1 MSKCYRKQ
9 FRQHSLQI
17 ILEPKERWLNA
28 KWQIWQLVH
37 LKVTVGSL
45 GIVSL
50 FISQKFTKTFF
61 YPEFIILSPQEN
73 MLTLS
78 RVYITFNN
86 LVLHW
91 QMCSFYMH
99 EKQQKQQPSCLISET
114 FQHEILNEYSKYR
127 EGKLKKD

>member
-1 MSKCYRKQ
+1 MSKCYKKQ
-9 FRQHSLQI
+9 FHQHSLQI

-61 YPEFIILSPQEN
+61 YPEFIILSP
-73 MLTLS
+73 
-78 RVYITFNN
+78 RKI
-86 LVLHW
+86 
-91 QMCSFYMH
+91 CSH
-99 EKQQKQQPSCLISET
+99 
-114 FQHEILNEYSKYR
+114 
-127 EGKLKKD
+127 